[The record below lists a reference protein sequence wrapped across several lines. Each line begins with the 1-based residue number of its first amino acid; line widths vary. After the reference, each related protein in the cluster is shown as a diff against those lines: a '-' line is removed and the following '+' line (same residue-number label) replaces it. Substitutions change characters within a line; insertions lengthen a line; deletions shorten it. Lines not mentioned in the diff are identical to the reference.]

1 MLTMYE
7 TEWTGIGYS
16 LIQGSRIKD
25 FLQALHKVTNEER
38 LSWDSHV
45 SDLTLYY
52 IGSHKG
58 SRVVITL
65 E

>member
-1 MLTMYE
+1 MLIMYE

-16 LIQGSRIKD
+16 LIQGTG
-25 FLQALHKVTNEER
+25 LQALHKATNKET
-38 LSWDSHV
+38 LNWDI

>member
-1 MLTMYE
+1 MLIMYE

-16 LIQGSRIKD
+16 LIQGTGIKKNC
-25 FLQALHKVTNEER
+25 LQALHKATNKEP
-38 LSWDSHV
+38 LNWDI